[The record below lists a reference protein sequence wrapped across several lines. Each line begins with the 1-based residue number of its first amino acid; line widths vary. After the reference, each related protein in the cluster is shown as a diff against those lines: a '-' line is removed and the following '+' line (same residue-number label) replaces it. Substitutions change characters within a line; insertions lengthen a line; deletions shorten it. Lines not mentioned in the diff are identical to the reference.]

1 MRLALLILPALL
13 LAACEKA
20 EKLEPNAPTEACGD
34 GCTPAEQPAPEPAP
48 KPAPQPEPT
57 PEPAES
63 GESGESDPEWRKK
76 AEQALYMGAVWL
88 RAQAP
93 SGVWQVTFGDKRFP
107 DPAYTAMAATA
118 VAQSMPREKR
128 REDPLLQAAAAFVLK
143 ALREDGAVST
153 GGRSKYEN
161 YYTSAGLLALVEIGD
176 PAHKPTVDKMM
187 KFLLTLQRVDEA
199 RTKGGFGYNTAQG
212 ADLSNAQYAIEALRA
227 AGLAADS
234 PEMKAALEFL
244 ERAQNRSENAANQN
258 AQYEM
263 DDPKLGKIKVV
274 PGDDGSAGYE
284 PGVSKAGMRKLP
296 DGTFAPRGYGSM
308 TYALLKC
315 YLLAGVKTDDDRVKA
330 AAKWLG
336 ENYTWETNPGF
347 ESIAKEDNKPEAT
360 SWGLYYYYMTA
371 AKALSLMGIDKL
383 ATPNGERDWRE
394 DLVTAILSRQKEN
407 GSWVND
413 KAARWQEGDPL
424 LCTSYAMIALAEALE
439 K

>member
-13 LAACEKA
+13 ILAACEKA
-20 EKLEPNAPTEACGD
+20 EKLQPATPEPEACGD
-34 GCTPAEQPAPEPAP
+34 GCGPAAEPEAEPKAEPEAEPEAEAPAPE
-48 KPAPQPEPT
+48 
-57 PEPAES
+57 
-63 GESGESDPEWRKK
+63 WRAQ
-76 AEQALYMGAVWL
+76 AEQALQKGAAWL
-88 RAQAP
+88 RNR
-93 SGVWQVTFGDKRFP
+93 SENGMWMIEFGGKKFP
-107 DPAYTAMAATA
+107 DPAYSALAATA
-118 VAQSMPREKR
+118 VAQSVPRDQRKD
-128 REDPLLQAAAAFVLK
+128 DPLLKSTAGFVLK

-161 YYTSAGLLALVEIGD
+161 YYTSSGLLALVEIGD
-176 PAHKPTVDKMM
+176 PEHKPTIEKMK
-187 KFLLTLQRVDEA
+187 KFLLTLQRVEDA
-199 RTKGGFGYNTAQG
+199 RLKGGFGYNTAKG

-244 ERAQNRSENAANQN
+244 ERAQNRSENAANQG

-296 DGTFAPRGYGSM
+296 DGTYAPRGYGSM

-315 YLLAGVKTDDDRVKA
+315 YLLAGVKNDDERVKA
-330 AAKWLG
+330 AVKWLG
-336 ENYTWETNPGF
+336 ENYTWDTNPGF
-347 ESIAKEDNKPEAT
+347 EFAAKEEKKPEAEW
-360 SWGLYYYYMTA
+360 WGLFYYYMTA
-371 AKALSLMGIDKL
+371 AKALNLMGVDKL
-383 ATPNGERDWRE
+383 PTPTGERDWRA
-394 DLVTAILSRQKEN
+394 DLVGAIVARQKAD

-424 LCTSYAMIALAEALE
+424 LCTSYAVLALSEALE